1 MAIAMRGISWRSW
14 TRPGNSGTTMKHPN
28 IVITVGAVLALIGGI
43 WFAQDVNH
51 DPHVGSQQTDLL
63 SDTLIDFTLPDL
75 QGSNRSLSEWQG
87 KVILLN
93 FWATWCAP
101 CREEVPL
108 FVALQNQYSA
118 KGLQVIGVA
127 MDSKSA
133 VVRFAKEFN
142 INYPLLIGNENLIP
156 LMKRYG
162 NPYSSLPFSVL
173 IRTDGS
179 IVHRKIGAY
188 RKQELSD
195 LVLANTQQPPEQ

>member
-1 MAIAMRGISWRSW
+1 
-14 TRPGNSGTTMKHPN
+14 MKHPN
-28 IVITVGAVLALIGGI
+28 IVITVVAVLALIGGM

-51 DPHVGSQQTDLL
+51 DSHVDRQQADLL
-63 SDTLIDFTLPDL
+63 SDKLIDFTLPDL
-75 QGSNRSLSEWQG
+75 QGNSRSLSEWQG

-108 FVALQNQYSA
+108 FVALQNQYSV

-133 VVRFAKEFN
+133 VAKFAREFN

-156 LMKRYG
+156 LMEQYG
-162 NPYSSLPFSVL
+162 NPYGSLPFSVL
-173 IRTDGS
+173 MRTDGS

-188 RKQELSD
+188 GKQELSD
-195 LVLANTQQPPEQ
+195 LVLANIRQTPGQ